1 MKNHQLLRCIFPDV
15 LADYF
20 DVVDIQESV
29 SQIDFWLDE
38 RNFMEKSD
46 HKLGTEAVMVLPA
59 SVLFRTSPFVAKQF
73 TSMFAAASGVTVPTE
88 RYLLIHM
95 MI

>member
-46 HKLGTEAVMVLPA
+46 HKLGTVSSYPKFNTH
-59 SVLFRTSPFVAKQF
+59 FRLI
-73 TSMFAAASGVTVPTE
+73 VTVTVLSSFFLWTLCPTNFYFSE
-88 RYLLIHM
+88 WCM
-95 MI
+95 F